1 MKKSYF
7 ILSLV
12 IVLVLSVAIIAYG
25 TWLNQQGEFQI
36 AKRMEERTLQL
47 RGAKAELRTL
57 YPRIV
62 LDTINLTSDEMA
74 DAVALIDGRITD
86 IYVDKNSYVNKG
98 DTIFVVVNE
107 SIPLQIKEAESGIM
121 KARAALRQ
129 AENDYQRYTRLREK
143 DAASV
148 QQYDAALAQY
158 EAALASL
165 DEMETRKAQLLVQSS
180 RQYVT
185 APVDGK
191 VLVLYRQQG
200 AYVAA
205 GTALALV
212 GNFRYLYFSTP
223 VEDETVTRLNINQQA
238 ELTFEDSDFQKV
250 FNTNYE
256 AGNLG
261 SEQTFTAQII
271 EITPPLSEPA
281 AIRSVRW
288 QIDNSSGLL
297 EPQTYG
303 GVTFRLSEG
312 HKCLTVPLSSI
323 IDRQNTEVFV
333 VKDDNTLEK
342 RKVKIGIED
351 DKFIEILGGLSAGE
365 IVVTSGVKGLEDN
378 AKVSVTLEEVQ

>member
-7 ILSLV
+7 ILSLA
-12 IVLVLSVAIIAYG
+12 IVLILSVAIIAYG

-47 RGAKAELRTL
+47 RGAKAEFRTL
-57 YPRIV
+57 QPKIV
-62 LDTINLTSDEMA
+62 LETINLTSDEMA
-74 DAVALIDGRITD
+74 DAVALIDGRIEE
-86 IYVDKNSYVNKG
+86 IYVDKNSYVNSG
-98 DTIFVVVNE
+98 DLICSVVNE
-107 SIPLQIKEAESGIM
+107 NISSQIKEAESGIM
-121 KARAALRQ
+121 KARATLRQ
-129 AENDYQRYTRLREK
+129 AENDYQRYVRLREK
-143 DAASV
+143 DATSL

-165 DEMETRKAQLLVQSS
+165 DEMETRKAQLPIQSS
-180 RQYVT
+180 RQQVT

-200 AYVAA
+200 AYVSA

-223 VEDETVTRLNINQQA
+223 VEDQTVTRMNINQQA
-238 ELTFEDSDFQKV
+238 ELIFDDSDFQKV

-261 SEQTFTAQII
+261 SAQTFTARIM
-271 EITPPLSEPA
+271 EITPPLSQPA

-312 HKCLTVPLSSI
+312 HKCLAVPLPAI
-323 IDRQNTEVFV
+323 IDRENTEVFV
-333 VKDDNTLEK
+333 VKNDSTIER
-342 RKVKIGIED
+342 RKVQIGIED
-351 DKFIEILGGLSAGE
+351 DDFIEILGGLKEGE
-365 IVVTSGVKGLEDN
+365 VVVTSGMKGLEDN
-378 AKVSVTLEEVQ
+378 AKVSITLEEFQ

>member
-12 IVLVLSVAIIAYG
+12 IILILSVGIIAYG

-47 RGAKAELRTL
+47 KGAKAELRTL
-57 YPRIV
+57 HPKIV

-74 DAVALIDGRITD
+74 DAVALIDGRITEV
-86 IYVDKNSYVNKG
+86 YVEKNSYVNRG
-98 DTIFVVVNE
+98 DVIFSVVNE

-121 KARAALRQ
+121 KARASLRQ

-158 EAALASL
+158 EAAKASL
-165 DEMETRKAQLLVQSS
+165 DEMETRKAQLLVQSA
-180 RQYVT
+180 RQNVT

-200 AYVAA
+200 AYVSA

-223 VEDETVTRLNINQQA
+223 VEDKTVARMNINQQA
-238 ELTFEDSDFQKV
+238 ELIFEDSDFQKV

-261 SEQTFTAQII
+261 SEQTFTAHIM
-271 EITPPLSEPA
+271 EITPPLSQPA

-303 GVTFRLSEG
+303 GVTFRLVEG
-312 HKCLTVPLSSI
+312 HRCLTVPLSAI
-323 IDRQNTEVFV
+323 IDRKDSEVFV
-333 VKDDNTLEK
+333 VKEDSTIER
-342 RKVKIGIED
+342 RKVRIGIED
-351 DKFIEILGGLSAGE
+351 DDFIEILDGLIAGE
-365 IVVTSGVKGLEDN
+365 IVITSGMKGLEDN
-378 AKVSVTLEEVQ
+378 AKVSVTLEEDS

>member
-7 ILSLV
+7 ILSLTIV
-12 IVLVLSVAIIAYG
+12 IVLSVLIIGYG

-47 RGAKAELRTL
+47 KGATVEWRTL
-57 YPRIV
+57 HPQII

-74 DAVALIDGRITD
+74 DAVALIDGRITEV
-86 IYVDKNSYVNKG
+86 YVEKNSYVNKG
-98 DTIFVVVNE
+98 DIIFSVVNE
-107 SIPLQIKEAESGIM
+107 NISLQIKEAESGIM
-121 KARAALRQ
+121 KALATFRQ
-129 AENDYQRYTRLREK
+129 AESDFQRYARLREK

-158 EAALASL
+158 EAAKASL
-165 DEMETRKAQLLVQSS
+165 DEMETRKAQLLVQSA
-180 RQYVT
+180 RQNVA

-191 VLVLYRQQG
+191 ILLLYRQQG
-200 AYVAA
+200 AYVTA

-212 GNFRYLYFSTP
+212 GNFRNLYFSTT
-223 VEDETVTRLNINQQA
+223 VEDQTVARMNINQQA
-238 ELTFEDSDFQKV
+238 VLTFEDSEFQKV

-261 SEQTFTAQII
+261 SAQTFTAQIM

-297 EPQTYG
+297 EPQNYG

-312 HKCLTVPLSSI
+312 HRCLTVPLSAI
-323 IDRQNTEVFV
+323 TDRKDTGVFV
-333 VKDDNTLEK
+333 VRADNTLEK
-342 RKVKIGIED
+342 RKVKTGIED
-351 DKFIEILGGLSAGE
+351 DKYIEILGGLNAGE
-365 IVVTSGVKGLEDN
+365 IVVTSGMKGLEDN
-378 AKVSVTLEEVQ
+378 AKVTVTLEEDS

>member
-12 IVLVLSVAIIAYG
+12 IVLVLSVAVIAYG

-47 RGAKAELRTL
+47 KGAKAELRML
-57 YPRIV
+57 HPKIV
-62 LDTINLTSDEMA
+62 LETINLTSDEMA
-74 DAVALIDGRITD
+74 DAIALIDGRITEV
-86 IYVDKNSYVNKG
+86 YVEKNSYVNRG
-98 DTIFVVVNE
+98 DVIFSVVNE

-121 KARAALRQ
+121 KARATLRQ
-129 AENDYQRYTRLREK
+129 AENDYQRYSRLREK

-158 EAALASL
+158 EAAKAAL
-165 DEMETRKAQLLVQSS
+165 DEMETRKDQLLVQSA
-180 RQYVT
+180 RQNVT

-200 AYVAA
+200 AYVSA

-223 VEDETVTRLNINQQA
+223 VEDKTVARMNINQKA
-238 ELTFEDSDFQKV
+238 ELIFDDSDFQKV

-261 SEQTFTAQII
+261 SAQTFTAQIM
-271 EITPPLSEPA
+271 EITPPLSQPA

-288 QIDNSSGLL
+288 QIDNGSGLL

-312 HKCLTVPLSSI
+312 HRCLTVPLSAI
-323 IDRQNTEVFV
+323 IDRQDTEVFV
-333 VKDDNTLEK
+333 VKDDSTIER
-342 RKVKIGIED
+342 RKVKLGIED
-351 DKFIEILGGLSAGE
+351 DEFIEILGGLKAGE
-365 IVVTSGVKGLEDN
+365 IVVTSGMKGLEDN
-378 AKVSVTLEEVQ
+378 AKVSITLEEN